1 MSQTIVIGARDN
13 LLETVLE
20 HLECASGDLSDQVV
34 VFPGKRPAHFLRKL
48 ISNKIGSS
56 FRPPKI
62 CSIETFID
70 FLVQNYSHETN
81 LQLTNLDAAALLY
94 EIHSREQYA
103 LGGGAFQ
110 SFAHF
115 LPIGFKLFQEF
126 EEVLLGEVQ
135 PKKFRELIASYPY
148 GRMQAMSNYFE
159 QFYREVESR
168 HRITRAQQYQ
178 RAASIANTE
187 PLREYRSIIV
197 AGFFALTKTEQRLFR
212 SLRQKEN
219 VLFLF
224 QRAESDYDPWNEK
237 SSSDNEA
244 TLLAPKATFTFTKA
258 PDSHGQLFALAEK
271 LRTASHPFDESTVIV
286 LPDSQTL
293 FPLIHQALPALGDAD
308 YNISLGYPLIRTP
321 LYGFLYQLLT
331 TIISMRQGKIS
342 AAQYIRFLL
351 HPYCKNIRFG
361 TRTDVTRILV
371 HTIEESLSSN
381 PSLNYCSL
389 EEIEEKTE
397 LFDDVLRR
405 LDDSKSAVS
414 ADELR
419 EHLITIHNNTLRRM
433 LGIQN
438 NISLETLANEL
449 LSILTYIHDSSTA
462 RLHPYFT
469 PYVERLHESLEEL
482 RDSLIAQ
489 EHFSKPEEYGLFLKH
504 FLETISVPFPGT
516 PLKGLQIL
524 GLLETRNIAFRTVYL
539 LNANE
544 GVLPPTGEMPLIPQ
558 EVRAKL
564 GLETIRDREKLIEQY
579 IQLLFH
585 GAEEV
590 HIFFSESSS
599 GKQNRS
605 RTIHKLLW
613 QKEQEAGKMCA
624 DEFVHNVQYTIQLS
638 TQTPAPI
645 QKTKKVVELLQA
657 IHFSATMLDTYL
669 RCPLKFF
676 YSFVLGLE
684 EPDTVPEEL
693 GAEKI
698 GLLIHNALNTLF
710 QPFVRKKLS
719 VEVIDALDY
728 EYAVDR
734 AFKSFFGAIGQGRSL
749 LIRDQILK
757 QVHAFL
763 QDYQRSILKESSI
776 EILSLEDSVKLAHQS
791 VVFRSR
797 FDRVENRDGKIWIID
812 YKTSANE
819 NRYRINLKKLDPNDR
834 ATRSKSIG
842 SLQLPLYVLLYSTLH
857 KVSLENLSAAYL
869 FLGKQR
875 IDTSIEVPLYN
886 SSEETLY
893 WQPQLEALIYS
904 LIEEIRSPDVPFRP
918 AEDFTKECIYCP
930 MQTLCG
936 TQWIKEWNS

>member
-1 MSQTIVIGARDN
+1 
-13 LLETVLE
+13 
-20 HLECASGDLSDQVV
+20 
-34 VFPGKRPAHFLRKL
+34 
-48 ISNKIGSS
+48 
-56 FRPPKI
+56 
-62 CSIETFID
+62 
-70 FLVQNYSHETN
+70 
-81 LQLTNLDAAALLY
+81 
-94 EIHSREQYA
+94 
-103 LGGGAFQ
+103 
-110 SFAHF
+110 
-115 LPIGFKLFQEF
+115 
-126 EEVLLGEVQ
+126 
-135 PKKFRELIASYPY
+135 
-148 GRMQAMSNYFE
+148 
-159 QFYREVESR
+159 
-168 HRITRAQQYQ
+168 
-178 RAASIANTE
+178 
-187 PLREYRSIIV
+187 
-197 AGFFALTKTEQRLFR
+197 
-212 SLRQKEN
+212 
-219 VLFLF
+219 
-224 QRAESDYDPWNEK
+224 
-237 SSSDNEA
+237 
-244 TLLAPKATFTFTKA
+244 
-258 PDSHGQLFALAEK
+258 
-271 LRTASHPFDESTVIV
+271 
-286 LPDSQTL
+286 
-293 FPLIHQALPALGDAD
+293 
-308 YNISLGYPLIRTP
+308 
-321 LYGFLYQLLT
+321 
-331 TIISMRQGKIS
+331 
-342 AAQYIRFLL
+342 
-351 HPYCKNIRFG
+351 
-361 TRTDVTRILV
+361 
-371 HTIEESLSSN
+371 
-381 PSLNYCSL
+381 
-389 EEIEEKTE
+389 
-397 LFDDVLRR
+397 
-405 LDDSKSAVS
+405 
-414 ADELR
+414 
-419 EHLITIHNNTLRRM
+419 
-433 LGIQN
+433 
-438 NISLETLANEL
+438 
-449 LSILTYIHDSSTA
+449 
-462 RLHPYFT
+462 
-469 PYVERLHESLEEL
+469 
-482 RDSLIAQ
+482 
-489 EHFSKPEEYGLFLKH
+489 
-504 FLETISVPFPGT
+504 
-516 PLKGLQIL
+516 
-524 GLLETRNIAFRTVYL
+524 
-539 LNANE
+539 
-544 GVLPPTGEMPLIPQ
+544 
-558 EVRAKL
+558 
-564 GLETIRDREKLIEQY
+564 
-579 IQLLFH
+579 
-585 GAEEV
+585 
-590 HIFFSESSS
+590 
-599 GKQNRS
+599 
-605 RTIHKLLW
+605 IHKLLW